1 MERTL
6 IKLPVISE
14 VNKHRQTKTTKIL
27 SLGIL
32 EQIYTAVLFRLK

>member
-6 IKLPVISE
+6 IKLPVIPEES
-14 VNKHRQTKTTKIL
+14 KQTQTKTTKIL

-32 EQIYTAVLFRLK
+32 EQIYTTVLFRLK